1 LRAIENARNEG
12 KIFDSRNKQRAI
24 MNELFRLG
32 AGEAAERL
40 EENGTTALALVRSCF
55 ERIEQLEPRI
65 QAWQQLDTKRALAR
79 AAALDAERAGGAARG
94 VLDGVPVGIKDIID
108 VGGLPTAMGSPLYR
122 DRVAQES
129 AEVVRRLE
137 RAGAVIM
144 GKTVTTEFA
153 YFAPG
158 KTHNPWNTAH
168 TPGGSSS
175 GSAAAVACGMVPAAL
190 GTQTAGSV
198 IRPAAF
204 CGIVGF
210 KPTRGLVPNHG
221 TLDYSPT
228 LDQTGV
234 LARSVADAGRV
245 ASVMA
250 SAGRIGGAVQQP
262 ASPPRLAAVRTP
274 VWRAADAAQAG
285 SFVDAI
291 RRLSGAGATVSEVEL
306 PAVFSDAHTVHS
318 TIMTYEASQFFRALQ
333 DAHRADLSDMLNRL
347 IDAGRAIPAERYR
360 EAVALR
366 QDLIEAL
373 DGFLSDYDAIITPP
387 ARGEAPATLGET
399 GDPTFCVMWTLT
411 GVPAISI
418 PVELGSRGL
427 PLALQIVGRSGDDD
441 GVLSVAAWCERQFEF
456 SGWLDRDDEAAA
468 E

>member
-1 LRAIENARNEG
+1 
-12 KIFDSRNKQRAI
+12 
-24 MNELFRLG
+24 
-32 AGEAAERL
+32 
-40 EENGTTALALVRSCF
+40 
-55 ERIEQLEPRI
+55 
-65 QAWQQLDTKRALAR
+65 
-79 AAALDAERAGGAARG
+79 
-94 VLDGVPVGIKDIID
+94 
-108 VGGLPTAMGSPLYR
+108 MGSPLYR

-175 GSAAAVACGMVPAAL
+175 GSAAAVASGMVPAAL

-245 ASVMA
+245 AGVIA
-250 SAGRIGGAVQQP
+250 SAGRIGGAASQLS
-262 ASPPRLAAVRTP
+262 SPPRLVAVRSP
-274 VWRAADAAQAG
+274 VWRSAEAAQSG
-285 SFVDAI
+285 SFAAAI
-291 RRLSGAGATVSEVEL
+291 RQLGGAGATVTEAEL
-306 PAVFSDAHTVHS
+306 PTVFNDAHKVHD
-318 TIMTYEASQFFRALQ
+318 TIMTYEASQFFRTLQ

-347 IDAGRAIPAERYR
+347 IDAGQAIPAGRYR

-373 DGFLSDYDAIITPP
+373 DAFLSDYDAIITPP

-418 PVELGSRGL
+418 PVELGPRGL
-427 PLALQIVGRSGDDD
+427 PLGLQIVGRSGDDD
-441 GVLSVAAWCERQFEF
+441 GVLSIAAWCERQFEF
-456 SGWLDRDDEAAA
+456 SGLLDREDAADVK
-468 E
+468 

>member
-1 LRAIENARNEG
+1 
-12 KIFDSRNKQRAI
+12 
-24 MNELFRLG
+24 MNQPFRWG
-32 AGEAAERL
+32 AGDAAERL
-40 EENGTTALALVRSCF
+40 KEGETTALALVRSCL
-55 ERIEQLEPRI
+55 ERIGQLEPQI
-65 QAWQQLDTKRALAR
+65 QAWQQLDAEGALAR
-79 AAALDAERAGGAARG
+79 AAALDNERPGGT
-94 VLDGVPVGIKDIID
+94 LDGIPIGIKDIID
-108 VGGLPTAMGSPLYR
+108 VAGLPTTMGSPVYR
-122 DRVAQES
+122 DHVAQES

-153 YFAPG
+153 YFTPG

-175 GSAAAVACGMVPAAL
+175 GSAAAVATGMVPAAL

-210 KPTRGLVPNHG
+210 KPTRGMVPNHG

-245 ASVMA
+245 AGVIT
-250 SAGRIGGAVQQP
+250 AGRIDGAAPQP
-262 ASPPRLAAVRTP
+262 ASPLRLAAVRSP
-274 VWRAADAAQAG
+274 VWRAADAAQSG
-285 SFVDAI
+285 SFAAAV
-291 RRLSGAGATVSEVEL
+291 RQLGGAGATITEVEL
-306 PAVFSDAHTVHS
+306 PAVFNDAHAAHN
-318 TIMTYEASQFFRALQ
+318 TIMTYEASQFFRTLQ

-373 DGFLSDYDAIITPP
+373 DGFLADYDAIITPP

-411 GVPAISI
+411 GVPALSI
-418 PVELGSRGL
+418 PVELGPRGL
-427 PLALQIVGRSGDDD
+427 PLGLQIVGRSGDDD
-441 GVLSVAAWCERQFEF
+441 RVLSVAAWCERQFEF
-456 SGWLDRDDEAAA
+456 SGLLEREASADGK
-468 E
+468 